1 MDYYVHAAFRD
12 AVQGRRPLEYDVYRA
27 MDTTAPAVLA
37 ADSIAQ
43 DGRKLAVPCFRPG
56 PQRPAGQLPAQLG

>member
-12 AVQGRRPLEYDVYRA
+12 AVLGKRPLDYDVYKA

-37 ADSIAQ
+37 GDSIDQ
-43 DGRKLAVPCFRPG
+43 DGKKLRVPDFRPG
-56 PQRPAGQLPAQLG
+56 DAREKGEMPKG